1 MTDQRISRV
10 IHAPRAE
17 IYPVLLDAGA
27 IARWRVPDGMQ
38 CVVHEFEPR
47 TGGRFRVS
55 LSYDDAAVAGKS
67 GGHTDTYHGR
77 FLELVADQR
86 IVEVLEFET
95 DDAGLQ
101 GEMTI
106 TTTLTGHDAATEVTM
121 AFDGLPPAVPP
132 ADNELGTRMALD
144 KLAALVEIQRPLTD
158 RGSG

>member
-1 MTDQRISRV
+1 MTDQRISRM

-27 IARWRVPDGMQ
+27 IARWRVPDDME

-47 TGGRFRVS
+47 EGGRFRVS
-55 LSYDDAAVAGKS
+55 LSYDDASMAGKS
-67 GGHTDTYHGR
+67 GAHTDTYHGR
-77 FLELVADQR
+77 FVEIVAGLR
-86 IVEVLEFET
+86 IVEVVEFET
-95 DDAGLQ
+95 DDPALQ

-106 TTTLTGHDAATEVTM
+106 TTTLTEHDAATEVTM
-121 AFDGLPPAVPP
+121 AFDDLPAGVPP

-144 KLAALVEIQRPLTD
+144 KLAALVERPLSD